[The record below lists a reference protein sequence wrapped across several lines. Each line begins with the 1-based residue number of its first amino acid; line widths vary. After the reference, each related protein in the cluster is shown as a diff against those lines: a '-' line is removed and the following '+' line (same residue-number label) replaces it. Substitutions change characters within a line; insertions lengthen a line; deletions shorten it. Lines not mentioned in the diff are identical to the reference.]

1 MSVVARSILGTLVV
15 ALLAVAAP
23 ARAQAAHGCKGD
35 VEKFCKGIPEGGG
48 RIAAC
53 LKSHEAELSPSCK
66 EDVAAAKGRMKGLAE
81 ACKPDAER
89 FCKGV
94 QPGQGR
100 VLSCLKSHEADLAPA
115 CKAEMSR

>member
-1 MSVVARSILGTLVV
+1 MNVVARSILGTLVV
-15 ALLAVAAP
+15 SLLAVAAP

-53 LKSHEAELSPSCK
+53 LKSHQADLSPSCK
-66 EDVAAAKGRMKGLAE
+66 EEVAAAKGRMKGFAE

-89 FCKGV
+89 FCKGI
-94 QPGQGR
+94 PAGQGR

-115 CKAEMSR
+115 CKAEMNK